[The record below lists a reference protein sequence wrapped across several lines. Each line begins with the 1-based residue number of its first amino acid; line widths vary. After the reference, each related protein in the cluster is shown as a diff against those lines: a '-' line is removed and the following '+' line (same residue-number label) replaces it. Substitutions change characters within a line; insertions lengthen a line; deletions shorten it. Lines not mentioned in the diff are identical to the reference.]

1 VPGGSLHLRF
11 LADGDGTGKL
21 LVRAEANGFSGE
33 GGAYFDAAQ
42 LEAFA
47 RKLGAFPIEGRPS
60 LAGGFWSKTKANE
73 LDQELVAIAAYPSDA
88 RGHVA
93 VHVRLATELWNGDR
107 PESKHT
113 VSLQLV
119 TSYEPLRHFSAAL
132 VALVN
137 GNADEAT
144 LMGDV

>member
-1 VPGGSLHLRF
+1 MSGGSLRLRF

-33 GGAYFDAAQ
+33 GGAYFAAGQ

-47 RKLGAFPIEGRPS
+47 KKLGAFPIEGRPS
-60 LAGGFWSKTKANE
+60 LAGGFWSKTKAGE
-73 LDQELVAIAAYPSDA
+73 LDQEHVAIAAYPSDA

-93 VHVRLATELWNGDR
+93 VHVRLATELWGDAR
-107 PESKHT
+107 PESKHS
-113 VSLQLV
+113 VSLELI

-132 VALVN
+132 AALVR
-137 GNADEAT
+137 GTVEEAILT
-144 LMGDV
+144 GDI